1 MSSAWITYSSVSS
14 GESGTHKKPRSW
26 YKQIVLRIVCGVAVE
41 LTDVID
47 RAREL
52 HDLQQAWEAAQ
63 RAEPQ
68 LVVLWGRRR
77 VGKTFLLTHFAAE
90 KRHVYFTGT
99 RQDSER
105 RQVDRYA
112 MCL

>member
-1 MSSAWITYSSVSS
+1 MLRLWVLAVRR
-14 GESGTHKKPRSW
+14 GRHCGPR
-26 YKQIVLRIVCGVAVE
+26 QLR
-41 LTDVID
+41 
-47 RAREL
+47 
-52 HDLQQAWEAAQ
+52 DLQQAWEAAQ

-77 VGKTFLLTHFAAE
+77 VGKTFLLTHFAAG

-112 MCL
+112 MAPA